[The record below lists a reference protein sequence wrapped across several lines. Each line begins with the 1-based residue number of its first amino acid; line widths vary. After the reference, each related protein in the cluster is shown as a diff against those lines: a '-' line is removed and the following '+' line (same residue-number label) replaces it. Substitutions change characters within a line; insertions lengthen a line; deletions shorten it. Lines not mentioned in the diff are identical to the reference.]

1 MWRKADLT
9 QPRGQGEKYLLR
21 EVATILGCP
30 KIAGIP
36 KRAIQF
42 GSRIAK
48 LSGSAGGKEGGNDL
62 CDRLIIHEKL

>member
-1 MWRKADLT
+1 MT
-9 QPRGQGEKYLLR
+9 QPRGQGEKYLLC

-36 KRAIQF
+36 KRSFQF